1 MEESMLRLYMVKERD
16 ILYRFLHEI
25 LPTKKRLKEI
35 YSIPSSKCDNC
46 EHEESNIHFV
56 FQCEK
61 LTDVVIW
68 FKSLLQNFC
77 NLDNPRLI
85 NLCFLL
91 TPRLDKKHK
100 NAAIMLMSTFI
111 VSMWQIRQNNMNSDT
126 YKNYIK
132 NKLYQKKVLIN
143 YILGN
148 KTENLLPENICYM
161 RRSDL

>member
-1 MEESMLRLYMVKERD
+1 MEESMLRLYYGKRKGHIVQISTWIPHFKE
-16 ILYRFLHEI
+16 
-25 LPTKKRLKEI
+25 RLKEI
-35 YSIPSSKCDNC
+35 HSIPSSKCDNC

-61 LTDVVIW
+61 LTDVVNW
-68 FKSLLQNFC
+68 FKSLLQKFC

-126 YKNYIK
+126 YKKYIK
-132 NKLYQKKVLIN
+132 NNLYQKKDIDQL
-143 YILGN
+143 YSCKQDGKPTPWKYL
-148 KTENLLPENICYM
+148 
-161 RRSDL
+161 